1 MFQQKGTTMFLD
13 SVVKG
18 KIEKQELRDSNL
30 KSILKTISWRIVG
43 TVDTIMIS
51 YFITGEVSLALSIG
65 SVEVFSKIVLYYFHE
80 RAWSSVK
87 LKK

>member
-1 MFQQKGTTMFLD
+1 MFLD
-13 SVVKG
+13 SIVKG

-30 KSILKTISWRIVG
+30 KSILKTVSWRIVG

>member
-1 MFQQKGTTMFLD
+1 MFLD

-18 KIEKQELRDSNL
+18 RIEKEEQRDSNL

-51 YFITGEVSLALSIG
+51 YFITGEAGLALSIG

-80 RAWSSVK
+80 RVWSSVK

>member
-1 MFQQKGTTMFLD
+1 MFLD

-18 KIEKQELRDSNL
+18 KIEKEELRDSNL

-51 YFITGEVSLALSIG
+51 YFITGEVGLALSIG

-80 RAWSSVK
+80 RVWASVK

>member
-1 MFQQKGTTMFLD
+1 MFLD

-18 KIEKQELRDSNL
+18 KIEKQELSDSNL
-30 KSILKTISWRIVG
+30 KSILKTVSWRIVG
-43 TVDTIMIS
+43 TIDTIMIS

-65 SVEVFSKIVLYYFHE
+65 SIEVFSKIVLYYFHE

>member
-1 MFQQKGTTMFLD
+1 MFLD

-18 KIEKQELRDSNL
+18 RIEKEEQRDSNL
-30 KSILKTISWRIVG
+30 KSVLKTISWRIVG

-51 YFITGEVSLALSIG
+51 YFITGEVGLALSIG

-80 RAWSSVK
+80 RVWSSVK
-87 LKK
+87 LK